1 MASPE
6 ELLQQVRDGTLSAQE
21 FTNQFFSLGA
31 DVATYGHLINEA
43 YSIELKRLTIEKE
56 KEIRDLLGDNTM
68 SSPEELLQ
76 QVRDGTLSAQEFA
89 DHISALV
96 DQGEKLWTYS
106 DLVGEAFAIEFA
118 IKKDEEKKSSSQELK
133 KIAKITSRIAEGYR
147 NPRREKYKQAWI
159 KLNEEEEY
167 LRLNPPI
174 ATRTRAKAS
183 GSNKKKR
190 KAK

>member
-1 MASPE
+1 MSSPE
-6 ELLQQVRDGTLSAQE
+6 ELLQQVQDGTLSAQE

-96 DQGEKLWTYS
+96 DQG
-106 DLVGEAFAIEFA
+106 
-118 IKKDEEKKSSSQELK
+118 
-133 KIAKITSRIAEGYR
+133 
-147 NPRREKYKQAWI
+147 
-159 KLNEEEEY
+159 
-167 LRLNPPI
+167 
-174 ATRTRAKAS
+174 
-183 GSNKKKR
+183 
-190 KAK
+190 